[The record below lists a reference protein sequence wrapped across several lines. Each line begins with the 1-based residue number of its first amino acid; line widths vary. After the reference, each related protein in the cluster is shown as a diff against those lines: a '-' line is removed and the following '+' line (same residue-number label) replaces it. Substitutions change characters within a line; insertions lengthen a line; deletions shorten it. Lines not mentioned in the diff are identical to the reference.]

1 MATAHPP
8 LIPAALGFSV
18 HTGWAAMVAVA
29 RKASSIVVLDR
40 RRVEMLPV
48 PNTPRYEPPFVFHAA
63 QELPLVEAEKLVQ
76 ATEQRAR
83 SGAID
88 AIGIAIEGIR
98 TAGHTVVGA
107 SVITGKKAAPTS
119 LEAILRSHA
128 AIHAAEGALYR
139 SVIRGASEELQLRV
153 LQVPGDELVQRA
165 ARTLGVSTTKVPD
178 LLTRLGR
185 ELGPPWTADHK
196 AATLAAILA
205 LG

>member
-1 MATAHPP
+1 MATSHPP
-8 LIPAALGFSV
+8 HSRGSGLLGP
-18 HTGWAAMVAVA
+18 HRLGGDGGGCP
-29 RKASSIVVLDR
+29 KASSIVVLDHGGWR
-40 RRVEMLPV
+40 CSRHPD
-48 PNTPRYEPPFVFHAA
+48 PRYAA
-63 QELPLVEAEKLVQ
+63 LRLPRRPGAPLADAEKLVQ

-88 AIGIAIEGIR
+88 AMGVAIE
-98 TAGHTVVGA
+98 A
-107 SVITGKKAAPTS
+107 SDRRARWWGRRSSPERRRPHLLK
-119 LEAILRSHA
+119 AILRSHA

-139 SVIRGASEELQLRV
+139 SVIAAPESSSCACSRCQATSWSSGP
-153 LQVPGDELVQRA
+153 PGRS
-165 ARTLGVSTTKVPD
+165 GVHHQVPD

>member
-1 MATAHPP
+1 
-8 LIPAALGFSV
+8 
-18 HTGWAAMVAVA
+18 MVAVA
-29 RKASSIVVLDR
+29 RAGSTIAVLDR

-48 PNTPRYEPPFVFHAA
+48 PNTPRYEVPFVFHAA
-63 QELPLVEAEKLVQ
+63 QELPLAAAEQLVQ

-83 SGAID
+83 AGASD
-88 AIGIAIEGIR
+88 ALGVAIEGLR
-98 TAGHTVVGA
+98 VAGHAVVA
-107 SVITGKKAAPTS
+107 ATIITGKKAPPTS

-139 SVIRGASEELQLRV
+139 SVIRGASEELQLSV

-165 ARTLGVSTTKVPD
+165 ADSLGLTTAKVTE

-185 ELGPPWTADHK
+185 ELGAPWTADHK
-196 AATLAAILA
+196 AAALAAVLA

>member
-1 MATAHPP
+1 MATANPP
-8 LIPAALGFSV
+8 LPAAALGFSV

-29 RKASSIVVLDR
+29 RTGSSIAVLDR

-48 PNTPRYEPPFVFHAA
+48 PNTPRYEPPFVYHAA
-63 QELPLVEAEKLVQ
+63 QELPLAAAEQLVR

-83 SGAID
+83 SGAVD
-88 AIGIAIEGIR
+88 AIGAAIEGIR
-98 TAGHTVVGA
+98 AAGHTVVGA
-107 SVITGKKAAPTS
+107 SVITGKKAPPAS

-139 SVIRGASEELQLRV
+139 SVIRGASEELHLSV

-165 ARTLGVSTTKVPD
+165 ALTLGLSAAKVPD
-178 LLTRLGR
+178 LMARFGR

-196 AATLAAILA
+196 AATLAALLA
-205 LG
+205 LA